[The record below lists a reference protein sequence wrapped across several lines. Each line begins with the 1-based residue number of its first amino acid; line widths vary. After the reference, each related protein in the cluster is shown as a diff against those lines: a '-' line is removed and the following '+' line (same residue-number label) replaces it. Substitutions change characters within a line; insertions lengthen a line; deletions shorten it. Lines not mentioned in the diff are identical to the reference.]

1 MTSQFDIHSM
11 VEKPTWKQMLLELI
25 DQNRI
30 DPWDVDIAVIAD
42 AFMKKIKEMEKLDLT
57 IQANVILAAAILL
70 KYKSEYLKYITM
82 EEQTTLDE
90 YPVEDPELFG
100 NPADELPQLT
110 LVSRIPPKRQIT
122 VDELMGEMEKVI
134 KYEKEDRE
142 VIPRGAI
149 EEVIDF
155 EITEED
161 IEKKMDEVLVRIKN
175 NTDDTGWSLFSTII
189 KDQSHIE
196 IIYSLLSLL
205 HLAQMKMVKI
215 KQDRIFGE
223 IFIYLLEP
231 LEVGNKKN
239 SDENEKEKMKME
251 IGLNPRS
258 KLSV

>member
-25 DQNRI
+25 DQNKI
-30 DPWDVDIAVIAD
+30 DPWDVDIALIAD
-42 AFMKKIKEMEKLDLT
+42 GFLKKVKEMEKLDFAV
-57 IQANVILAAAILL
+57 QANIILAAAILL

-90 YPVEDPELFG
+90 YPVEEAELFG
-100 NPADELPQLT
+100 GNPDELPQLS

-122 VDELMGEMEKVI
+122 LDELMGEMEKVI
-134 KYEKEDRE
+134 KYDDTERE

-161 IEKKMDEVLVRIKN
+161 IEKKMDDVLFRIKN
-175 NTDDTGWSLFSTII
+175 NTDDTGWSLFSRVIPER
-189 KDQSHIE
+189 SNIE
-196 IIYSLLSLL
+196 IIYTLISLL
-205 HLAQMKMVKI
+205 HLSQMKMIKI
-215 KQDRIFGE
+215 KQDKVFGE

-231 LEVGNKKN
+231 LEK
-239 SDENEKEKMKME
+239 ETEEKEKIKME
-251 IGLNPRS
+251 IRR
-258 KLSV
+258 